1 MKKIGFALTLAI
13 ACIGL
18 CAWIAGFHYEKDY
31 QNSREFAANKHQLFQ
46 DIDDQIIKQLKVAE
60 LVKSYRV
67 TDTDIQRYRDELFT
81 SEDDRAEDIK
91 AQYDRLLSYKMSL
104 KQKEELKKQ
113 RAESLAFNKKLYHD
127 DAYVRKILLKQN
139 RKELQNQLENFRAP
153 NDIQAVYRLE
163 NIKTGDVLTNET
175 AQDKPTKFE
184 FKSTESHPYKLGDF
198 DYYDETYFNY
208 ISEDFKNYVGT
219 VYISTENE
227 PIYFHEATYH
237 TKYVF
242 LQWLKW
248 LGIVALAVAIY
259 FSIATRKQFKPFG
272 RRFELQ
278 LLAALVIIAIGLL
291 IGASFTG
298 ALDYHTNISDLY
310 YKTAMTLVF
319 STLLIYMLLHLVYSI
334 IYTCTRHEWKKRSWI
349 GRNQT
354 IFKNSFYEPRQ
365 AFLLLF
371 SWLAFFLAGLGMM
384 IISMDG
390 TRELLFVYF
399 FLWLVVM
406 FPTMFIAWRNMAAT
420 NTVIRQ
426 TEQQMKPLQG
436 QFPLAKHSQRIAS
449 LEAGVNHSYAEQQK
463 SERMKTELITN
474 VSHDL
479 RTPLTA
485 MMTYTDLLKN
495 PALTADE
502 RKEYVDV
509 LDLKTQKL
517 KVLIDDLFDVSKMAS
532 GQLELHKASIDYVQM
547 VQQLVGE
554 QQELAEARHL
564 TIRTQFDTESY
575 PITVDAAKWARM
587 IDNLIGNA
595 IKYSTEHTR
604 IHVQLQ
610 NGTLTIKNVTAFEL
624 PEDLDELM
632 DRFTRGDDSRH
643 TEGSGLGLA
652 IAQSIANLHGTAVTL
667 QVDGD
672 LFKATIKAP

>member
-18 CAWIAGFHYEKDY
+18 CAWIAGIYYEKDY
-31 QNSREFAANKHQLFQ
+31 KNSTEFHAQKEQLFR
-46 DIDDQIIKQLKVAE
+46 DVDDQIVKQLKVSE
-60 LVKSYRV
+60 LIKNYRV
-67 TDTDIQRYRDELFT
+67 TDTDIQRYRDDLFT
-81 SEDDRAEDIK
+81 SEEDRAADIT
-91 AQYDRLLSYKMSL
+91 DRYNQLLSYKMSL

-113 RAESLAFNKKLYHD
+113 RAQSLAFNKKLYHD

-139 RKELQNQLENFRAP
+139 RKVLKEQLENMRTP
-153 NDIQAVYRLE
+153 LPIDAVYRLE
-163 NIKTGDVLTNET
+163 NIKTGDVYTNET
-175 AQDKPTKFE
+175 TQDEPTTIE
-184 FKSTESHPYKLGDF
+184 FKRTEKNPYTLDEANYGDKTF
-198 DYYDETYFNY
+198 DY
-208 ISEDFKNYVGT
+208 IPEDYQNYVGT
-219 VYISTENE
+219 IYISKANENF
-227 PIYFHEATYH
+227 YFNEATYH
-237 TKYVF
+237 AKYMF
-242 LQWLKW
+242 IQWLKW
-248 LGIVALAVAIY
+248 IGLAALCIAIY
-259 FSIATRKQFKPFG
+259 LSIATRKQFKAFG
-272 RRFELQ
+272 RHLEVQ
-278 LLAALVIIAIGLL
+278 IVLAFCIAAIGLL
-291 IGASFTG
+291 IGFTYETT
-298 ALDYHTNISDLY
+298 LHYHMVSDLS
-310 YKTAMTLVF
+310 YKTGVTLLF
-319 STLLIYMLLHLVYSI
+319 STLFIYILLHLVYSI
-334 IYTCTRHEWKKRSWI
+334 VYTFTRKEWKKRSWI
-349 GRNQT
+349 GRNQA

-390 TRELLFVYF
+390 TGELLFVYF

-406 FPTMFIAWRNMAAT
+406 LPTMFIAWRNMAAT

-426 TEQQMKPLQG
+426 TETESAPLQG
-436 QFPLAKHSQRIAS
+436 NSSMAKHSQRIAS
-449 LEAGVNHSYAEQQK
+449 LKAGMSHSNAEQQK

-495 PALTADE
+495 PALTDAE

-532 GQLELHKASIDYVQM
+532 GQLELNKASIDYVQM

-554 QQELAEARHL
+554 QQELAEARNL

-587 IDNLIGNA
+587 IDNLVGNA